1 MFYSLDQNHFTLCFW
16 KLINCFTFAYA
27 VVTTLVNFMTMF
39 RRVHSEN
46 CKLTEFERKKAEKET
61 QRERMKVSPLKKESC
76 RYMISLIAPFALIWV
91 LWVITAKGSTNLIM
105 YFISLILLDCTH
117 SKVMPIFHFNLVV
130 CLYNITAAAKPIN
143 M

>member
-46 CKLTEFERKKAEKET
+46 CKLAEFERKKAEKET
-61 QRERMKVSPLKKESC
+61 ERERMKVSPLKKESEQPLV
-76 RYMISLIAPFALIWV
+76 S
-91 LWVITAKGSTNLIM
+91 
-105 YFISLILLDCTH
+105 
-117 SKVMPIFHFNLVV
+117 PIRRK
-130 CLYNITAAAKPIN
+130 IG
-143 M
+143 